1 MSKKII
7 FIMSLLLITVLGA
20 CSIDTT
26 KNDKEYTSQELQRL
40 CRIEVYSSEDNSL
53 INTIEDSDILFK
65 FNQWSSEITGLSGE
79 KNEIKEKLEDSESL
93 YCIAAYKSP
102 AALHKDGELEK
113 NITVTIFKD
122 TNMIKVEISPE
133 AIKSFSVPSEYLTFY
148 EDITDEKM
156 QFLISLATSSLNDDK
171 SDSIQA
177 VK

>member
-1 MSKKII
+1 
-7 FIMSLLLITVLGA
+7 MSLLLITVLGA
-20 CSIDTT
+20 CSIDRN
-26 KNDKEYTSQELQRL
+26 KNDKEYTSRELQRL

-65 FNQWSSEITGLSGE
+65 FNQWSNEITGLSGE

-93 YCIAAYKSP
+93 YCIAAYKSS
-102 AALHKDGELEK
+102 AALHKDRELEK

-133 AIKSFSVPSEYLTFY
+133 AIKSFSVPSEYLIFY